1 MLIILYGCL
10 DKVGKA
16 SRQFFTD
23 KGYELVEK
31 YNYAPNEIAIK
42 ARHKPRNLVSKEE
55 FYEKTDSLF
64 RYELSG
70 LFCGFNQ
77 TQILDAVTSDTKKLL
92 TLTTTDVSFLRSIKN
107 VYGDAIK
114 LIYCYIDKN
123 ILKEIVH
130 QLSDLNPGEKEYR
143 LEIGTEVR
151 NQYVKNSDIFDN
163 VVIFSGENSEFNLN
177 SLILQY
183 DNILKSIDDAYVNQP
198 NQHDVFLSYA
208 HKDID
213 IVKTIRKQLIDSGLD
228 VVDDSDMPFGVDVAE
243 YNKKAIASSKII
255 VPIITN
261 NTIESDF
268 AEKEIEAAL
277 NIAEESATV
286 VIPLF
291 LEHGLDYRD
300 SCAISQLSVMPG
312 PGFDTDVSPEEVGKG
327 LAERIQFLFS
337 GLKYLE
343 WYSEQVNNYLF
354 VKEFKHALEIQKKH
368 LELCIDLSNASQ
380 GKYASMEV
388 IFCSK
393 IKLTSILID
402 MKNWSDALNETI
414 DAIQML
420 DDDSSQGVYNTLK
433 DQFAICCVGCA
444 YDEDKVQSIINEYI
458 NIYRYDEAYLGRIM
472 HYFNYDLC
480 KELMEEF
487 KYRNRRK
494 ESTAIQEDTPTDGEI
509 VKIAQYGEAAMEVFS
524 GLINAELTEQ
534 IRGNLIEGY
543 QRVLNYCM
551 QLGLSEDISAECI
564 RKIAELKET
573 NTIKT
578 KGSSKIAG
586 ALKVYLGQAAPGS
599 GNYDVFVSFKS
610 VDEALAR
617 KIYDFL
623 KQNGKEV
630 FFSRESLPQLG
641 QSEYE
646 DAIYEALEHSKHFV
660 LVGSNPEYF
669 KTDWVSREWKYYNN
683 KNRESEKPGNLII
696 ILPSEYV
703 DEKDMLP
710 PQLRYNVE
718 KVRMV
723 EFKERLLSY
732 LR

>member
-16 SRQFFTD
+16 SRQFFSD

-31 YNYAPNEIAIK
+31 YNYAPKEIAIK
-42 ARHKPRNLVSKEE
+42 ARHKPRKLVSKEE

-64 RYELSG
+64 RYELNG

-77 TQILDAVTSDTKKLL
+77 AQILDAVTNDTKKLL
-92 TLTTTDVSFLRSIKN
+92 TLSPTDVGFLRSIKN

-123 ILKEIVH
+123 TLQEMVR
-130 QLSDLNPGEKEYR
+130 QLPDLNPGEEEYR
-143 LEIGTEVR
+143 LEIGRDVR
-151 NQYVKNSDIFDN
+151 NQYVLNSDIFDN
-163 VVIFSGENSEFNLN
+163 VIIYSGENSEFNLN
-177 SLILQY
+177 SLILQF
-183 DNILKSIDDAYVNQP
+183 DNILKSIDAADVDQLD
-198 NQHDVFLSYA
+198 QHDVFLSYS

-213 IVKTIRKQLIDSGLD
+213 MVKTIRKQLIDSGLD
-228 VVDDSDMPFGVDVAE
+228 VVDDSDMPFGVDASE
-243 YNKKAIASSKII
+243 YNKKTIASSKII
-255 VPIITN
+255 VPIITK
-261 NTIESDF
+261 NTVESDF
-268 AEKEIEAAL
+268 AEREIETAL
-277 NIAEESATV
+277 NIAEDSATV
-286 VIPLF
+286 IIPLF
-291 LEHGLDYRD
+291 LEHGLDYRN
-300 SCAISQLSVMPG
+300 SYAISQLSVMPG
-312 PGFDTDVSPEEVGKG
+312 PGFDTEVASEEVGNG

-354 VKEFKHALEIQKKH
+354 IKEFEKALEIQKKH
-368 LELCIDLSNASQ
+368 LELCVDLSNASQ

-388 IFCSK
+388 IFGSK
-393 IKLTSILID
+393 IKLASILMD

-420 DDDSSQGVYNTLK
+420 DDDSNQRIYETLR
-433 DQFAICCVGCA
+433 DQFSICCVGCG
-444 YDEDKVQSIINEYI
+444 YDEDTVQNIIDEYI
-458 NIYRYDEAYLGRIM
+458 NKYQFDEAYFGKII
-472 HYFNYDLC
+472 HDFNYSLC

-487 KYRNRRK
+487 KYRNKRK
-494 ESTAIQEDTPTDGEI
+494 EFTSIQENTPNDGEI
-509 VKIAQYGEAAMEVFS
+509 VKIAQYGEAAMKVFN

-534 IRGNLIEGY
+534 TRGSMIEGY

-551 QLGLSEDISAECI
+551 QLGLSEDISVECI

-573 NTIKT
+573 SVIKT
-578 KGSSKIAG
+578 KDHSKIAG

-617 KIYDFL
+617 KVYDFL

-641 QSEYE
+641 ESEYE
-646 DAIYEALEHSKHFV
+646 DAIYEALDHSKHFV
-660 LVGSNPEYF
+660 LVGTNPEYF

-683 KNRESEKPGNLII
+683 KNRDSETPGNLIV
-696 ILPSEYV
+696 ILPSEFFN
-703 DEKDMLP
+703 EKDKMP

-718 KVRMV
+718 RMKVS
-723 EFKERLLSY
+723 EFKLRLLSY